1 MICDFCYRHC
11 DIREGGSGWCQ
22 SRMNRN
28 GILQDLH
35 YGSLTAMA
43 DDPVEKKP
51 LYHFLP
57 GTRTL
62 SLSMQGCCFDCDFCQ
77 NYEIAKKKVDGRFCS
92 ASDVIRLA
100 ADNHFPSVS
109 FTYTEPL
116 VWQDYMLEIAMGLKE
131 KNIRSIMVSNGAFS
145 EEALERILPMIDAFN
160 IDLKGNAG
168 FYKDI
173 CHSSI
178 APVLDGIEAIVKAG
192 RHIEVTTM
200 LIEGIHD
207 AQCVREL
214 GKLLQERGVKVWHL
228 SRFYPMYRMS
238 DREPTSEAFLD
249 EMLEAAQESGI
260 EFIYPGNS
268 RLPSPTICPDC
279 GHIIRRSPGGKMK
292 GACPE
297 CGRRL
302 YGIF

>member
-11 DIREGGSGWCQ
+11 DIKEGAFGWCQ
-22 SRMNRN
+22 SRTVDA
-28 GILQDLH
+28 GILKDTA
-35 YGSLTAMA
+35 YGYLTALA

-77 NYEIAKKKVDGRFCS
+77 NYEIAKRKAKGRFYPPSEIIC
-92 ASDVIRLA
+92 IA

-116 VWQDYMLEIAMGLKE
+116 VWQDYMLEVAKGLKD
-131 KNIRSIMVSNGAFS
+131 KGIRSIMVSNGAFS
-145 EEALERILPMIDAFN
+145 QEALERLLPVIDAFN
-160 IDLKGNAG
+160 IDLKGNAD
-168 FYKDI
+168 FYKEI

-178 APVLDGIEAIVKAG
+178 TPVLDGIEAIVKAN
-192 RHIEVTTM
+192 RHLEVTTM

-207 AQCVREL
+207 TQCVKEL
-214 GKLLQERGVKVWHL
+214 GKLLKERGVKVWHL

-238 DREPTSEAFLD
+238 DRQPTSEAFL
-249 EMLEAAQESGI
+249 EKLLKVAAVSGM

-268 RLPSPTICPDC
+268 RLPSPTICPEC
-279 GHIIRRSPGGKMK
+279 GHTIRVRPGVKIK
-292 GACPE
+292 DACPE

-302 YGIF
+302 YGLF